1 MNQERE
7 LHEMKMQ
14 NERESQE
21 FRTKEHELKM
31 KCLEKMI
38 DAIEVVLNFQ
48 LNDCCGINIKGNI
61 GNFHFHKGNNIVFQ
75 NYFNDIM
82 AYLEL
87 DHHQFPEISTLYNL
101 TVSVA
106 ISSEHPV
113 QI

>member
-75 NYFNDIM
+75 NYFNYRTKATQVHCFLFFFD
-82 AYLEL
+82 
-87 DHHQFPEISTLYNL
+87 
-101 TVSVA
+101 
-106 ISSEHPV
+106 
-113 QI
+113 

>member
-1 MNQERE
+1 MGC
-7 LHEMKMQ
+7 
-14 NERESQE
+14 
-21 FRTKEHELKM
+21 F
-31 KCLEKMI
+31 CPI
-38 DAIEVVLNFQ
+38 IEVVL
-48 LNDCCGINIKGNI
+48 K
-61 GNFHFHKGNNIVFQ
+61 NNIIPFVEVEIAYIAFYINATTIIQLKIQ